1 MNKNEHGSGSG
12 QPPQPLI
19 LVFGGPLP
27 PELQAIISELKDA
40 LTSGKTPMGME
51 AVAASPETVPPEPD
65 DCWFP
70 HAEAADYLGTSESTL
85 YQYASQGRLECR
97 KLFGRLEYRRS
108 TLDKFKESQVRP
120 ARRPGVPRS
129 RIPLAHGS
137 GK

>member
-40 LTSGKTPMGME
+40 LTSGKAPMGME

-70 HAEAADYLGTSESTL
+70 HEQAAHYLVG
-85 YQYASQGRLECR
+85 
-97 KLFGRLEYRRS
+97 
-108 TLDKFKESQVRP
+108 
-120 ARRPGVPRS
+120 
-129 RIPLAHGS
+129 
-137 GK
+137 